1 MVTPEE
7 LAKAA
12 CDDQAWKHIEI
23 RAAAECR
30 ATCFQAAINILND
43 EIAKLSTNDL
53 EAARKQIVKRFG
65 RDRLKRL
72 APFIQ
77 HDENHDFSAMMSS
90 TWAQTSVAKSP

>member
-30 ATCFQAAINILND
+30 ATCFRAAINILND
-43 EIAKLSTNDL
+43 EMAKLSTNGL

-65 RDRLKRL
+65 LDRLKRL
-72 APFIQ
+72 APFVQ

-90 TWAQTSVAKSP
+90 DGDADKRS